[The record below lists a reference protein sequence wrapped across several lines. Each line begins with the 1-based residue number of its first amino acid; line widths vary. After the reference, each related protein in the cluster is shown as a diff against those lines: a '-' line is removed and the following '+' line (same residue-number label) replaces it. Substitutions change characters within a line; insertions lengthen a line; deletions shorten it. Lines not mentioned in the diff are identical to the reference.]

1 MFFSS
6 TEDKIEHLKTFLENN
21 PIGVEE
27 FNNMSVDEKQQYF
40 AGSGFDD
47 WAWKDD
53 EYSKELKALYHRYY
67 GIYLGVD
74 KDYLKKIDISKIN
87 EPSILEIES
96 EEVKAQIKL
105 QQEAELEFQ
114 AIRKIRNGK

>member
-1 MFFSS
+1 M
-6 TEDKIEHLKTFLENN
+6 
-21 PIGVEE
+21 
-27 FNNMSVDEKQQYF
+27 Y
-40 AGSGFDD
+40 
-47 WAWKDD
+47 
-53 EYSKELKALYHRYY
+53 YRYY

-114 AIRKIRNGK
+114 AIRKMRNGK